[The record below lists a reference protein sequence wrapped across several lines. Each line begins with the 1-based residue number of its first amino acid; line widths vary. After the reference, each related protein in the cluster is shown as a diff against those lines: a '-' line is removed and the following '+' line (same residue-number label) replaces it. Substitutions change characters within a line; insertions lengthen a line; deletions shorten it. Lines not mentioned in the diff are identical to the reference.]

1 MSNNLN
7 DIVDIQIQIASPA
20 TSLSGFESILI
31 VGSEPASKTL
41 EDYKPL
47 GVYTSLEGV
56 KAAGWVEGDAVY
68 DAAAVAFSQAVKPSQ
83 IYVAA
88 NVVTDG
94 SAESLGDTLDRAA
107 ANPEWFVICPAG
119 VDEEKYED
127 IAKWTEAH
135 EKMACFTVTETASSL
150 DVDTYMNSFEI
161 FSPAKVDADQYI
173 NVAFAVACL
182 QYEPGSETWAFK
194 TLNAVSIAE
203 LTATQMQALQEA
215 NISYYVEYGGKAIT
229 QGGKTVS
236 GQWIDVIR
244 VMWWQKSDMQER
256 IYNLFVTQPKI
267 PYTDNGIAQVQ
278 NQIIC
283 SLKRGQAM
291 GGIAPTEYDEEG
303 NAIPGYTVTVPRARD
318 LTQAERASRQLKGC
332 KFTARLSGA
341 IHNVEVRGT
350 LEY

>member
-83 IYVAA
+83 IYVAV

-119 VDEEKYED
+119 VDEENMR
-127 IAKWTEAH
+127 T
-135 EKMACFTVTETASSL
+135 
-150 DVDTYMNSFEI
+150 
-161 FSPAKVDADQYI
+161 SP
-173 NVAFAVACL
+173 
-182 QYEPGSETWAFK
+182 
-194 TLNAVSIAE
+194 
-203 LTATQMQALQEA
+203 
-215 NISYYVEYGGKAIT
+215 
-229 QGGKTVS
+229 S
-236 GQWIDVIR
+236 GQR
-244 VMWWQKSDMQER
+244 R
-256 IYNLFVTQPKI
+256 T
-267 PYTDNGIAQVQ
+267 
-278 NQIIC
+278 
-283 SLKRGQAM
+283 KRWPALLSPRLRAAWM
-291 GGIAPTEYDEEG
+291 STPT
-303 NAIPGYTVTVPRARD
+303 
-318 LTQAERASRQLKGC
+318 
-332 KFTARLSGA
+332 
-341 IHNVEVRGT
+341 
-350 LEY
+350 

>member
-203 LTATQMQALQEA
+203 LTATKMQALQEA

>member
-107 ANPEWFVICPAG
+107 ANLEWFVICPAG

>member
-194 TLNAVSIAE
+194 TLNAVSIAAGGQH
-203 LTATQMQALQEA
+203 LLLCGVRRQGNHPGRQDRQRAVDRCDPR
-215 NISYYVEYGGKAIT
+215 YVVAE
-229 QGGKTVS
+229 
-236 GQWIDVIR
+236 IR
-244 VMWWQKSDMQER
+244 
-256 IYNLFVTQPKI
+256 Y
-267 PYTDNGIAQVQ
+267 
-278 NQIIC
+278 
-283 SLKRGQAM
+283 
-291 GGIAPTEYDEEG
+291 
-303 NAIPGYTVTVPRARD
+303 ARTY
-318 LTQAERASRQLKGC
+318 L
-332 KFTARLSGA
+332 
-341 IHNVEVRGT
+341 
-350 LEY
+350 

>member
-7 DIVDIQIQIASPA
+7 DIVDIQIRIAAPA
-20 TSLSGFESILI
+20 TGIAGFGSILI

-83 IYVAA
+83 IYVAV

>member
-68 DAAAVAFSQAVKPSQ
+68 DAAAVAFSQAVKQ

-194 TLNAVSIAE
+194 TLNAVSVAE

-215 NISYYVEYGGKAIT
+215 NISYFVEYGGKAIT

-236 GQWIDVIR
+236 GQWIDVVR
-244 VMWWQKSDMQER
+244 FMWWQKSDMQER

>member
-31 VGSEPASKTL
+31 VGPEPTSKTL
-41 EDYKPL
+41 EDYKTL

-56 KAAGWVEGDAVY
+56 KTAGWAEGDAVY
-68 DAAAVAFSQAVKPSQ
+68 DAVAVAFSQVVKPSQ

-119 VDEEKYED
+119 IDEEKYED

-135 EKMACFTVTETASSL
+135 EKMACFTVTETESSL
-150 DVDTYMNSFEI
+150 AVNTYMNSFEI

-173 NVAFAVACL
+173 NVAFSVACL

-194 TLNAVSIAE
+194 TLNAVSVAE

-215 NISYYVEYGGKAIT
+215 NISYFVEYGGKAIT

-236 GQWIDVIR
+236 GQWIDVVR
-244 VMWWQKSDMQER
+244 FM
-256 IYNLFVTQPKI
+256 L
-267 PYTDNGIAQVQ
+267 
-278 NQIIC
+278 
-283 SLKRGQAM
+283 SL
-291 GGIAPTEYDEEG
+291 
-303 NAIPGYTVTVPRARD
+303 
-318 LTQAERASRQLKGC
+318 
-332 KFTARLSGA
+332 
-341 IHNVEVRGT
+341 IHI
-350 LEY
+350 

>member
-1 MSNNLN
+1 MRNNLN